1 MTQSPRIN
9 LRVPV
14 FYRAGEVWGEGTSG
28 DVSMSGAL
36 IEFATET
43 PALDAKVEIWFSFFP
58 GSTSVA
64 VPARVVRHTDSG
76 FGVTFIDLQDE
87 HFHLLR
93 QALPDGA

>member
-1 MTQSPRIN
+1 MQAPRIN

-14 FYRAGEVWGEGTSG
+14 FYRADTVWGEGTSG

-36 IEFATET
+36 IEFASET
-43 PALDAKVEIWFSFFP
+43 PPLDAKVEIWFSFFP

-64 VPARVVRHTDSG
+64 IPARVVRHTETG

-87 HFHLLR
+87 HFQLLR

>member
-43 PALDAKVEIWFSFFP
+43 PAIDTKLELWFSFFP
-58 GSTSVA
+58 GSTQVA
-64 VPARVVRHTDSG
+64 IPARVVRHTDSG
-76 FGVTFIDLQDE
+76 FGVSFIDLQEE
-87 HFHLLR
+87 HFYLLR